1 MNSVMSMDMI
11 KAMGGSPTPISWGEL
26 YTSLDQGV
34 VDAAENNPPS
44 FDTSRHF
51 EICKYYSLDEH
62 VRLPDMLVISAKVW
76 ADLSAQQKEWLQQA
90 VEESVAYER
99 KLWSEAEEES
109 MKVVEAGGVVVSYP
123 DKRPFQEAVKPM
135 WNKFLNAENPDD
147 RAIGDL
153 ILKIQE
159 IQ

>member
-1 MNSVMSMDMI
+1 
-11 KAMGGSPTPISWGEL
+11 
-26 YTSLDQGV
+26 
-34 VDAAENNPPS
+34 
-44 FDTSRHF
+44 
-51 EICKYYSLDEH
+51 
-62 VRLPDMLVISAKVW
+62 MLVISAKVW
-76 ADLSAQQKEWLQQA
+76 ADLSAKQKEWLQQA

-109 MKVVEAGGVVVSYP
+109 MKVVQAGGVVVSYP

-159 IQ
+159 IK